1 MVVDEEILFI
11 GGRRDWTPTDVKNS
25 EPATAKNYF
34 LSKEGKHWMEKI
46 NHHSNANY
54 FHVPDQITDKL
65 LNSTDYG
72 CEIHRTFKTA
82 KETIKTTW
90 NIWKMQ
96 HCVF

>member
-1 MVVDEEILFI
+1 
-11 GGRRDWTPTDVKNS
+11 
-25 EPATAKNYF
+25 
-34 LSKEGKHWMEKI
+34 MEKI

-82 KETIKTTW
+82 KETIKIT
-90 NIWKMQ
+90 
-96 HCVF
+96 